1 MKRVWKAKIACM
13 MPWKDF
19 RQGETCELDDNQ
31 VDERVK
37 SLFVC
42 LTVDDVK
49 KEEDRRAEMNDPS
62 FRVKVQRLKQA
73 NVTIPKGA
81 NKEQIDR
88 LFEEN
93 LGNSSDLPTASR

>member
-37 SLFVC
+37 SLFV
-42 LTVDDVK
+42 
-49 KEEDRRAEMNDPS
+49 
-62 FRVKVQRLKQA
+62 
-73 NVTIPKGA
+73 
-81 NKEQIDR
+81 
-88 LFEEN
+88 
-93 LGNSSDLPTASR
+93 